1 MTVDLWGETMTLT
14 TTRCAQG
21 KADLF
26 LIPFFSLLLL
36 AFGGLPI
43 NRKDRDQAVNALS
56 GAASSAYVGDC
67 VCVSPEG
74 TRSLSGHILPFKK
87 GPFYMW
93 EQLKTPIIPIVFVGA
108 YDLYPPGKNI
118 PFSGKV
124 YTKFLQPIA
133 PTEVSTREEMSRLL
147 RRRMLEA
154 WKEPSEDAAK
164 PVSWPFFVKH
174 VLSLVAFYGGCYY
187 GPVVLHFREIMDYYG
202 ISTLQAIG
210 LYLVLSIAITL
221 VFYVYLMY
229 VDKLLTKLWRGLF
242 GGGRPNK
249 TK

>member
-1 MTVDLWGETMTLT
+1 M
-14 TTRCAQG
+14 
-21 KADLF
+21 
-26 LIPFFSLLLL
+26 LL

-43 NRKDRDQAVNALS
+43 NRNDRNQAVNALS
-56 GAASSAYVGDC
+56 GAASTSYVGDC

-74 TRSLSGHILPFKK
+74 TRSLTGHILPFKK

-108 YDLYPPGKNI
+108 YELYPPGKNI

-133 PTEVSTREEMSRLL
+133 ASEAETRDGMSKLL

-174 VLSLVAFYGGCYY
+174 ILSLIAFYGTCYY
-187 GPVVLHFREIMDYYG
+187 APTVLHFREIFDYYG
-202 ISTLQAIG
+202 ISSWQAVG
-210 LYLVLSIAITL
+210 LYFVVSIVITL
-221 VFYVYLMY
+221 MFYVYLMY
-229 VDKLLTKLWRGLF
+229 IDHFITKIGQTLF
-242 GGGRPNK
+242 GSRSK

>member
-1 MTVDLWGETMTLT
+1 MYI
-14 TTRCAQG
+14 QG
-21 KADLF
+21 KAELF

-56 GAASSAYVGDC
+56 GAASMAYVGDC

-74 TRSLSGHILPFKK
+74 TRSLTGHILPFKK

-93 EQLKTPIIPIVFVGA
+93 EQLKTPVIPMVFVGA

-133 PTEVSTREEMSRLL
+133 ATEVTTREEMSRLL
-147 RRRMLEA
+147 RRKMLQA

-164 PVSWPFFVKH
+164 PVSWSFFIKH
-174 VLSLVAFYGGCYY
+174 ILSLIAFYGTCYY
-187 GPVVLHFREIMDYYG
+187 APIILHFREILAYYG
-202 ISTLQAIG
+202 ISALQGVG
-210 LYLVLSIAITL
+210 LYLVASIAITL
-221 VFYVYLMY
+221 IFYVYLMY
-229 VDKLLTKLWRGLF
+229 IDKFIMKLSHTLF
-242 GGGRPNK
+242 GGRNK

>member
-1 MTVDLWGETMTLT
+1 M
-14 TTRCAQG
+14 
-21 KADLF
+21 F

-43 NRKDRDQAVNALS
+43 NRNDRNQAVNALS
-56 GAASSAYVGDC
+56 GAASTTYPGDC

-108 YDLYPPGKNI
+108 YELYPPGKNI

-124 YTKFLQPIA
+124 YTKFLPPIA
-133 PTEVSTREEMSRLL
+133 PTEAETREDMSKLL

-154 WKEPSEDAAK
+154 WREPSDDAAK
-164 PVSWPFFVKH
+164 PVSWPFFIKH
-174 VLSLVAFYGGCYY
+174 ILSLLAFYGSCYFV
-187 GPVVLHFREIMDYYG
+187 PIWLHFGEIFDYYG
-202 ISTLQAIG
+202 ISSLQAAG
-210 LYLVLSIAITL
+210 LYFIVSIIITL
-221 VFYVYLMY
+221 IFYVYLMY
-229 VDKLLTKLWRGLF
+229 VDKLISKIGQSIF
-242 GGGRPNK
+242 GSRNK
-249 TK
+249 VK